1 MLLKGCYNLKKLPS
15 EMQNLINL
23 RHLDIKGVRLY
34 EGMPL
39 GIKDLTS
46 VRTLSDFVAG
56 RSGEAGI
63 TALLNLKFL
72 RGAHCISMLQNV
84 ANASDDVR
92 EPILMD
98 NERIDSLAVG
108 WGFQNT
114 PDESRDRDVLDR
126 MQPHENLKK
135 LTMVHYGGTEF
146 PLWIDDPLF
155 HNLVRLKLEDCKN
168 CVTLPH
174 LGLLSSLRNLVIERF
189 PNVKVVDHEFYGEGN
204 LNPFPA
210 LETLHLKSMR
220 QWEYW
225 NGYGVEFP
233 RLLELSII
241 WCPKLLGQLPS
252 HLPSLQNLVIEQCLQ
267 LVVSFQSLPLISH
280 LQIEECRKLELGGG
294 FSSANLM
301 KVYGE
306 LFLFPPE
313 EFMQGLRKLEML
325 TIGRDVR
332 VYPFLSCP
340 RGPCWVLFEG
350 IIENEELLQR
360 GIADSEIEILEFRRC
375 KSLQKLPPWLHSIK
389 SLREL
394 LIEGCARLISLPDAV
409 IYSSLCL
416 EELKIESCDSLIS
429 IGRHQL
435 PPTLKWLQISRC
447 QKLQRLLDEDIIGR
461 DPNSSNLQ
469 HLKIDDCGSL
479 TFLGKLPP
487 SLKDLVITSFGFD
500 SEISAKLESIA
511 ERFNSTTSLESIK
524 IGYLPNLKSLPENL
538 HMLTS
543 LHNIWIYNCP
553 SLVSFPQGGLPTLRL
568 KSLTVDDCEKLEV
581 LPDNMHNLTSL
592 QELIVKNC
600 PSLVYFPQGGLP
612 IAHLRKLRVEFCEKL
627 KTLPHNMHNLTC
639 LEELTLKYCPSIVS
653 FPEEGFPTNLTSV
666 CIHKVE
672 ICKPLNWHLHRLTSL
687 KKLSITGKCHRM
699 VSFPQDEIDMKLPA
713 SLTNLTI
720 EGFQDLI
727 YLSNKGFQS
736 LTSLEYLRIE
746 RCPKLAYFPKNGLP
760 PSLLQLHIHHCP
772 LLQQRCQKGKRKE
785 KSEDSELAQIPLV
798 FQIPPLKRKNE
809 KN

>member
-63 TALLNLKFL
+63 TAFLNLKFL

-146 PLWIDDPLF
+146 PLWVDDPLF

-189 PNVKVVDHEFYGEGN
+189 PNVKVVD
-204 LNPFPA
+204 
-210 LETLHLKSMR
+210 R
-220 QWEYW
+220 
-225 NGYGVEFP
+225 
-233 RLLELSII
+233 
-241 WCPKLLGQLPS
+241 
-252 HLPSLQNLVIEQCLQ
+252 
-267 LVVSFQSLPLISH
+267 
-280 LQIEECRKLELGGG
+280 CRKLELGGG
-294 FSSANLM
+294 FISANLM

-306 LFLFPPE
+306 SFLFPPE

-332 VYPFLSCP
+332 VHPFLSRP

-350 IIENEELLQR
+350 IIENEELLQK
-360 GIADSEIEILEFRRC
+360 GIADSKIEILEFRRC
-375 KSLQKLPPWLHSIK
+375 KSLEKLPPWLHSFK

-429 IGRHQL
+429 IGRRQL
-435 PPTLKWLQISRC
+435 PPTLKWLQISC
-447 QKLQRLLDEDIIGR
+447 QKLQRLMDEEIIDC

-469 HLKIDDCGSL
+469 HLKIDDWLSYIL
-479 TFLGKLPP
+479 RQVT
-487 SLKDLVITSFGFD
+487 
-500 SEISAKLESIA
+500 
-511 ERFNSTTSLESIK
+511 
-524 IGYLPNLKSLPENL
+524 
-538 HMLTS
+538 
-543 LHNIWIYNCP
+543 
-553 SLVSFPQGGLPTLRL
+553 SFPQGSG
-568 KSLTVDDCEKLEV
+568 
-581 LPDNMHNLTSL
+581 
-592 QELIVKNC
+592 
-600 PSLVYFPQGGLP
+600 Y
-612 IAHLRKLRVEFCEKL
+612 HLFW
-627 KTLPHNMHNLTC
+627 
-639 LEELTLKYCPSIVS
+639 I
-653 FPEEGFPTNLTSV
+653 
-666 CIHKVE
+666 
-672 ICKPLNWHLHRLTSL
+672 
-687 KKLSITGKCHRM
+687 
-699 VSFPQDEIDMKLPA
+699 
-713 SLTNLTI
+713 
-720 EGFQDLI
+720 
-727 YLSNKGFQS
+727 
-736 LTSLEYLRIE
+736 
-746 RCPKLAYFPKNGLP
+746 
-760 PSLLQLHIHHCP
+760 
-772 LLQQRCQKGKRKE
+772 
-785 KSEDSELAQIPLV
+785 
-798 FQIPPLKRKNE
+798 
-809 KN
+809 

>member
-56 RSGEAGI
+56 RS
-63 TALLNLKFL
+63 
-72 RGAHCISMLQNV
+72 
-84 ANASDDVR
+84 DDVR

-98 NERIDSLAVG
+98 NERIDSLAMG

-126 MQPHENLKK
+126 MKPHENLKK

-146 PLWIDDPLF
+146 PLWVDDPLF

-174 LGLLSSLRNLVIERF
+174 LGLLSSLRNLVIERR
-189 PNVKVVDHEFYGEGN
+189 KW
-204 LNPFPA
+204 L
-210 LETLHLKSMR
+210 
-220 QWEYW
+220 
-225 NGYGVEFP
+225 
-233 RLLELSII
+233 I
-241 WCPKLLGQLPS
+241 
-252 HLPSLQNLVIEQCLQ
+252 
-267 LVVSFQSLPLISH
+267 LVVSFQRLPLISH
-280 LQIEECRKLELGGG
+280 LQIEGCRKQELGGG

-306 LFLFPPE
+306 SFLFPPE

-332 VYPFLSCP
+332 VHPFLSRP

-350 IIENEELLQR
+350 IIENEELLQK
-360 GIADSEIEILEFRRC
+360 GIADSKIEILEFRRC
-375 KSLQKLPPWLHSIK
+375 KSLEKLPPWLHSFK

-429 IGRHQL
+429 FGRRQL

-447 QKLQRLLDEDIIGR
+447 QKLQRLMDEEIIDC

-500 SEISAKLESIA
+500 LEIGAKLESIA

-524 IGYLPNLKSLPENL
+524 IGYLLILNLYPRASTCSP
-538 HMLTS
+538 
-543 LHNIWIYNCP
+543 
-553 SLVSFPQGGLPTLRL
+553 VSTTFGYT
-568 KSLTVDDCEKLEV
+568 TVQV
-581 LPDNMHNLTSL
+581 L
-592 QELIVKNC
+592 
-600 PSLVYFPQGGLP
+600 
-612 IAHLRKLRVEFCEKL
+612 
-627 KTLPHNMHNLTC
+627 
-639 LEELTLKYCPSIVS
+639 
-653 FPEEGFPTNLTSV
+653 
-666 CIHKVE
+666 
-672 ICKPLNWHLHRLTSL
+672 
-687 KKLSITGKCHRM
+687 
-699 VSFPQDEIDMKLPA
+699 
-713 SLTNLTI
+713 
-720 EGFQDLI
+720 
-727 YLSNKGFQS
+727 YLSRR
-736 LTSLEYLRIE
+736 EV
-746 RCPKLAYFPKNGLP
+746 CPP
-760 PSLLQLHIHHCP
+760 C
-772 LLQQRCQKGKRKE
+772 
-785 KSEDSELAQIPLV
+785 V
-798 FQIPPLKRKNE
+798 
-809 KN
+809 